1 MEFTLESVFSAGAGV
16 GHLSYALLIISM
28 LMTRIAWLRIFAIGS
43 GIVAIA
49 YDYFWLLDPVGVFW
63 ETAFVLTN
71 VAQLGILAY
80 RNRMATFTAE
90 ERAFYEMALPN
101 LEPVQMRRLLKYG
114 RWMDAAPGT
123 VLIRQGK
130 PVADLVFIVSGLVD
144 IDVDDRRVG
153 HCGPGS
159 LIGEIGVSTGGPASA
174 TAVVAE
180 PVRFIAF
187 EARGLRQLLDRGDD
201 IGRAVE
207 AAFRHSLREKLLRA
221 NEAMV
226 ASPAG
231 SGV

>member
-1 MEFTLESVFSAGAGV
+1 
-16 GHLSYALLIISM
+16 M
-28 LMTRIAWLRIFAIGS
+28 LMTRIAWLRIFAIAS
-43 GIVAIA
+43 GIIAIA
-49 YDYFWLLDPVGVFW
+49 YDYFWLFDPVGVFW

-71 VAQLGILAY
+71 VGQLAILAY
-80 RNRMATFTAE
+80 RNRIATFTPE

-114 RWMDAAPGT
+114 RWMDAASGT
-123 VLIRQGK
+123 VLIRQDE
-130 PVADLVFIVSGLVD
+130 PVADLVFVVSGLVD
-144 IDVDDRRVG
+144 IEVAGRRVG

-180 PVRFIAF
+180 PVRYLAF
-187 EARGLRQLLDRGDD
+187 ESTALRQLLDRGDD

-221 NEAMV
+221 NEAM
-226 ASPAG
+226 AAAPAA